1 VKDGS
6 IGKRRAVPAPLTAPG
21 RRASML
27 DVAERRLVRLGLDL
41 HDGPVQDVAALT
53 ADVRLLLDHL
63 DGALPPVALQSLA
76 DVAARLDGLHSELRD
91 LAFSLESRTLVER
104 PLGDVLAEEARSFRE
119 RSSIELSLDVH
130 GDVDDLTASQ
140 RIAAARI
147 IQESLS
153 NIRDHSRARQAWVRV
168 LAGEDVVRITIE
180 DDGRGFD
187 VAHARRAARR
197 RGRLGLLGME
207 ERVRLL
213 QGSFSITTSPGS
225 PTEIVVDLPRWRP
238 TGDGSVPKPRGRDAS
253 RG

>member
-168 LAGEDVVRITIE
+168 LAGEDVVRITI
-180 DDGRGFD
+180 
-187 VAHARRAARR
+187 
-197 RGRLGLLGME
+197 
-207 ERVRLL
+207 
-213 QGSFSITTSPGS
+213 
-225 PTEIVVDLPRWRP
+225 
-238 TGDGSVPKPRGRDAS
+238 
-253 RG
+253 